1 MSSRDLERDKEIKEQ
16 FSFFLER
23 GFSYEYLYEKGG
35 DSACSYIYRFTKG
48 RDYFDVRELS
58 GGEELTFV
66 VSVRGMPSFPSL
78 KYKFRN
84 CCWKLISGSWH
95 MGDCQEEQHNNL
107 LITFWGSVGIHNNKK
122 NKCNVEY
129 RIRFLENTV
138 TYKGYMGE

>member
-1 MSSRDLERDKEIKEQ
+1 MSNRDLERDKEIKEQ
-16 FSFFLER
+16 FAFFLER

-78 KYKFRN
+78 KYKF
-84 CCWKLISGSWH
+84 
-95 MGDCQEEQHNNL
+95 
-107 LITFWGSVGIHNNKK
+107 KK
-122 NKCNVEY
+122 EY
-129 RIRFLENTV
+129 RAFAFKHLFKKSTSKECRAFLAKLLQKEYESAPTFFGI
-138 TYKGYMGE
+138 TK

>member
-78 KYKFRN
+78 KYKF
-84 CCWKLISGSWH
+84 
-95 MGDCQEEQHNNL
+95 
-107 LITFWGSVGIHNNKK
+107 KK
-122 NKCNVEY
+122 EY
-129 RIRFLENTV
+129 RAFAFKHLFKKSTARERREFLAKLLQKEYENSPTFFGIA
-138 TYKGYMGE
+138 K